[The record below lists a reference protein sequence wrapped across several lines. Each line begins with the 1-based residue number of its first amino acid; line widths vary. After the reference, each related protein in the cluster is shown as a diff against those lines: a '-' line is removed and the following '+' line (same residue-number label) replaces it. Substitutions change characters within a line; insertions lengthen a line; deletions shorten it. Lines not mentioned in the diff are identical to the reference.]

1 MKHTYKFALSL
12 TVVGGLTFVA
22 SEHIHDAYAAEIQ
35 ANPTQT
41 DNHSKA
47 DGPKT
52 ETTLSSDQSQVSDAS
67 NHTGAIT
74 SNSFNKVT
82 QSSDSTHNNNA
93 HSKEENVN
101 TQPESAP
108 QTQSTAHSQQD
119 SQGVGE
125 SAQTSPN
132 PQEDAQQSNNQLH
145 SAQPSQGNT
154 SEEHNS
160 GDTQQHDAAQDHS
173 QQVTSS
179 NDTDAAESQQGTSL
193 NDTDVAESQ
202 QERQTSS
209 QPILRATS
217 NAETPETT
225 SAPMEN
231 TKTMTIKNVVRGN
244 NTAQAG
250 TLRGQNH
257 MRQSLDIVVPAN
269 TKAYIRSKDVVNK
282 KQLTAELIT
291 DSSKS
296 DARTNFALDNQWH
309 EIQASKDGA
318 LFIKTPSNLD
328 GPVDV
333 EYYVE
338 GNKGVDMPHYKL
350 NGDIEKFKR
359 DWQETDAAFAVAE
372 SEHSQILIPHVD
384 KDYVLDMEN
393 TSNPI
398 GFKSLDETLNYHE
411 DMLKHYD
418 HWLGL
423 DDSSDIDANSPQQ
436 YFIRADKTGAGAAY
450 YNPDHTATNGDSVVP
465 FLSRSW
471 LLLHEVGHGY
481 DGYVVHPN
489 TATDIVLLET
499 WNNIYGNLMVS
510 TVDPKQGDWLYGG
523 KQEAYQ
529 KQELD
534 KMTKNDDD
542 YQFIRQSFK
551 SRLNIMATL
560 VRGTGEESFIKF
572 NKYMRQMG
580 NKVKERSIND
590 QLAEEWGNLSDVNLI
605 PYFDLAGIPVNESV
619 KERIYEQGNTILYPL
634 SLLTSDEAEQDR
646 IKESEHMVSRHDLV
660 STDAL
665 KDVGITTSSTI
676 DLKLN
681 GNQLRDNAEVRL
693 LDDKRVVAT
702 AQVKDNQVHFE
713 DVPMGVYK
721 VEAPFTTDGKL
732 PKTEYIVMKAHED
745 NQLELN
751 YPADAKANYS
761 EVANFLG
768 LSNDNV
774 ASLTYNPTT
783 NKVKITDSLKAP
795 HVYFKTNYITMTIKD
810 KNGEVKYHKEMVGN
824 QAHTGDNIEDVD
836 VQPGD
841 TLEIYHAEPGRL
853 KFSNNN
859 TNQPISA
866 LETKNQTTTYHFTP
880 YGLTKTDEDEAYQ
893 RYIDNLKAELDNK
906 QADLEAH
913 PDLDSRK
920 IVSGL
925 YAEINNLKDQDKQ
938 QFIDD
943 YRELLEKTGVIES
956 EDANDDNHEEEPT
969 EPGNEDNNNGDGQ
982 DTGSNEEPTEPVD
995 NDNNSG
1001 DSEPGNEDDNAEN
1014 PVDPGDD
1021 EHPTQPGDSEEQ
1033 PSEPGD
1039 DDSNSGDAEQPTEPG
1054 DNVEQPGDNGSE
1066 PGNEE
1071 QPSEPGND
1079 HNQPGDT
1086 EQPGDNDNEP
1096 GHDEQTGNDDN
1107 HPGEGEH
1114 EDPNEPGDNE
1124 QPSNPGNEAPTEPGE
1139 NETDPGSSEEPS
1151 VPGDETDPT
1160 VPGDEDNNHSKD
1172 DDTGSSEEPTEP
1184 GDSDEQPGDPEQPT
1198 EPSNEDDNSENPVD
1212 PGDDDQPSQ
1221 PGDSEEQ
1228 PSEPG
1233 NDQTQPGDTTQPSE
1247 NDNNHDDSDEPNQ
1260 PGNEEQ
1266 PGDNSS
1272 ETSDNEQPTQP
1283 GVNDNNPSDSE
1294 QPDEPGKD
1302 SKDDSQANN
1311 NTTQPSEPTSPYPGS
1326 VTITEPSDDS
1336 SHDDTQPGKVTI
1348 QEPQPEQQQDGKAP
1362 ITIVTPTE
1370 QEQTSSVEQSST
1382 TPIEVDTQTT
1392 QDTDQLNAGTCG
1404 TALVDQNS
1412 VLRDGLTS
1420 SSLYQP
1426 NIIQSAQASQS
1437 VNTDINSTL
1446 MSEHHL
1452 KSNSELIQHP
1462 EYKAI
1467 QPIAAPT
1474 IQNTEDSKDSTA
1486 PQTQLPD
1493 TGKASQ
1499 NGSLWGTIALIAGIF
1514 TLRWRKRKSTDQ
1526 K

>member
-1 MKHTYKFALSL
+1 MKHTYKFAISL

-22 SEHIHDAYAAEIQ
+22 SEHIHEAYAAEIQ

-47 DGPKT
+47 DSPKT

-74 SNSFNKVT
+74 SNSLNKVT
-82 QSSDSTHNNNA
+82 QSYDSTHNNNA

-119 SQGVGE
+119 SQGADEGV
-125 SAQTSPN
+125 QTSPH
-132 PQEDAQQSNNQLH
+132 PQEDAQQSNNQLR
-145 SAQPSQGNT
+145 SAQPSQGDT
-154 SEEHNS
+154 SEERNAGH
-160 GDTQQHDAAQDHS
+160 TQQHDAAQDHS
-173 QQVTSS
+173 QQDTLSNDTDATESQQDTSS
-179 NDTDAAESQQGTSL
+179 HDTDAAESQQEGS
-193 NDTDVAESQ
+193 
-202 QERQTSS
+202 TSS

-328 GPVDV
+328 GSVDV

-338 GNKGVDMPHYKL
+338 GNKGVEMPHYKL

-393 TSNPI
+393 TTNPI

-534 KMTKNDDD
+534 KMTKSDDD

-634 SLLTSDEAEQDR
+634 SLLTSDESEQDR

-665 KDVGITTSSTI
+665 KDAGITTSSTI

-693 LDDKRVVAT
+693 LDGKRVVAT

-721 VEAPFTTDGKL
+721 VEVPFTTDGKL

-751 YPADAKANYS
+751 YPADAKSNYS

-810 KNGEVKYHKEMVGN
+810 KNGEVKYHKEMFGN
-824 QAHTGDNIEDVD
+824 QARTGDNIEDVD

-956 EDANDDNHEEEPT
+956 EDANGDNHEEDPTEPGDDDNNNDDDEDTGNSEDPT
-969 EPGNEDNNNGDGQ
+969 EPGNNDEQPG
-982 DTGSNEEPTEPVD
+982 D
-995 NDNNSG
+995 NDNNPG
-1001 DSEPGNEDDNAEN
+1001 DSEPGNDDDNAEN
-1014 PVDPGDD
+1014 PVDSGDD

-1054 DNVEQPGDNGSE
+1054 
-1066 PGNEE
+1066 
-1071 QPSEPGND
+1071 ND

-1086 EQPGDNDNEP
+1086 DQPGDNDNEP
-1096 GHDEQTGNDDN
+1096 DDDEQTGNDDN
-1107 HPGEGEH
+1107 QPGEGEH
-1114 EDPNEPGDNE
+1114 EDPSDPGDNE

-1151 VPGDETDPT
+1151 APGDETDPT
-1160 VPGDEDNNHSKD
+1160 VPGDEDSNHSN

-1184 GDSDEQPGDPEQPT
+1184 GDSEEQPGDSEQPT
-1198 EPSNEDDNSENPVD
+1198 EPSNEDDNPENPVD
-1212 PGDDDQPSQ
+1212 PGDGNQPTQ
-1221 PGDSEEQ
+1221 PEDNEEQ
-1228 PSEPG
+1228 PSEPV
-1233 NDQTQPGDTTQPSE
+1233 NDQTQPGDTMQPSE
-1247 NDNNHDDSDEPNQ
+1247 NDNNPGDSDEPNQ

-1266 PGDNSS
+1266 AGDNSS
-1272 ETSDNEQPTQP
+1272 EPSGNEQPTQP
-1283 GVNDNNPSDSE
+1283 GDNDNNPGGSE

-1311 NTTQPSEPTSPYPGS
+1311 NTTQPSEPTSPQPGS
-1326 VTITEPSDDS
+1326 VTITQPSDDS

-1348 QEPQPEQQQDGKAP
+1348 QEPQPEQHQDGEAP
-1362 ITIVTPTE
+1362 ITIVTPSE

-1382 TPIEVDTQTT
+1382 THTEVDTQTT
-1392 QDTDQLNAGTCG
+1392 QNTGQLNAGTCG

-1412 VLRDGLTS
+1412 VLQDGLTS
-1420 SSLYQP
+1420 SSLHQP

-1437 VNTDINSTL
+1437 ENTDINSTL
-1446 MSEHHL
+1446 MSDHHL

-1474 IQNTEDSKDSTA
+1474 IQNAKDSKDSTA

-1514 TLRWRKRKSTDQ
+1514 TLRWRKRKSTD
-1526 K
+1526 KK

>member
-1 MKHTYKFALSL
+1 MKHTYKFAISL

-22 SEHIHDAYAAEIQ
+22 SEHIHEAYAAEIQ

-47 DGPKT
+47 DSPKT

-74 SNSFNKVT
+74 SNSLNKVT

-119 SQGVGE
+119 SQGADEGV
-125 SAQTSPN
+125 QTSPH
-132 PQEDAQQSNNQLH
+132 PQEDAQQSNNQLR
-145 SAQPSQGNT
+145 SAQPSQGDT
-154 SEEHNS
+154 SEERNAGH
-160 GDTQQHDAAQDHS
+160 TQQHDAAQDHS
-173 QQVTSS
+173 QQDTLSNDTDATESQQDTSS
-179 NDTDAAESQQGTSL
+179 HDTDAAESQQEGS
-193 NDTDVAESQ
+193 
-202 QERQTSS
+202 TSS

-328 GPVDV
+328 GSVDV

-338 GNKGVDMPHYKL
+338 GNKGVEMPHYKL

-393 TSNPI
+393 TTNPI

-534 KMTKNDDD
+534 KMTKSDDD

-634 SLLTSDEAEQDR
+634 SLLTSDESEQDR

-665 KDVGITTSSTI
+665 KDAGITTSSTI

-693 LDDKRVVAT
+693 LDGKRVVAT

-751 YPADAKANYS
+751 YPADAKSNYS

-810 KNGEVKYHKEMVGN
+810 KNGEVKYHKEMFGN
-824 QAHTGDNIEDVD
+824 QARTCDNIEDVD

-956 EDANDDNHEEEPT
+956 EDANGDNHEEDPTEPGDDDNNNDDDEDTGNSEDPT
-969 EPGNEDNNNGDGQ
+969 EPGNNDEQPG
-982 DTGSNEEPTEPVD
+982 D
-995 NDNNSG
+995 NDNNPG
-1001 DSEPGNEDDNAEN
+1001 DSEPGNDDDNAEN
-1014 PVDPGDD
+1014 PVDSGDD

-1054 DNVEQPGDNGSE
+1054 
-1066 PGNEE
+1066 
-1071 QPSEPGND
+1071 ND

-1086 EQPGDNDNEP
+1086 DQPGDNDNEP
-1096 GHDEQTGNDDN
+1096 DDDEQTGNDDN
-1107 HPGEGEH
+1107 QPGEGEH
-1114 EDPNEPGDNE
+1114 EDPSDPGDNE

-1151 VPGDETDPT
+1151 APGDETDPT
-1160 VPGDEDNNHSKD
+1160 VPGDEDSNHSN

-1184 GDSDEQPGDPEQPT
+1184 GDSEEQPGDSEQPT
-1198 EPSNEDDNSENPVD
+1198 EPSNEDDNPENPVD
-1212 PGDDDQPSQ
+1212 PGDGNQPTQ
-1221 PGDSEEQ
+1221 PEDNEEQ
-1228 PSEPG
+1228 PSEPV
-1233 NDQTQPGDTTQPSE
+1233 NDQTQPGDTMQPSE
-1247 NDNNHDDSDEPNQ
+1247 NDNNPGDSDEPNQ

-1266 PGDNSS
+1266 AGDNSS
-1272 ETSDNEQPTQP
+1272 EPSGNEQPTQP
-1283 GVNDNNPSDSE
+1283 GDNDNNPGGSE

-1311 NTTQPSEPTSPYPGS
+1311 NTTQPSEPTSPQPGS
-1326 VTITEPSDDS
+1326 VTITQPSDDS

-1348 QEPQPEQQQDGKAP
+1348 QEPQPEQHQDGEAP
-1362 ITIVTPTE
+1362 ITIVTPSE

-1382 TPIEVDTQTT
+1382 THTEVDTQTT
-1392 QDTDQLNAGTCG
+1392 QNTGQLNAGTCG

-1412 VLRDGLTS
+1412 VLQDGLTS
-1420 SSLYQP
+1420 SSLHQP

-1437 VNTDINSTL
+1437 ENTDINSTL
-1446 MSEHHL
+1446 MSDHHL

-1474 IQNTEDSKDSTA
+1474 IQNAKDSKDSTA

-1514 TLRWRKRKSTDQ
+1514 TLRWRKRKSTD
-1526 K
+1526 KK

>member
-35 ANPTQT
+35 ASSTQT

-47 DGPKT
+47 DSPNT
-52 ETTLSSDQSQVSDAS
+52 ETTLSSDQSQVRDAS
-67 NHTGAIT
+67 NHTDAIA

-101 TQPESAP
+101 TQPESVQP
-108 QTQSTAHSQQD
+108 TQASVNPHQD
-119 SQGVGE
+119 SQGAGE
-125 SAQTSPN
+125 SEQTSSH
-132 PQEDAQQSNNQLH
+132 PQQDTQQSNNQLR
-145 SAQPSQGNT
+145 SAQPSQGDT
-154 SEEHNS
+154 SEEHNA
-160 GDTQQHDAAQDHS
+160 GHTQQQD
-173 QQVTSS
+173 TSS
-179 NDTDAAESQQGTSL
+179 NDTDAAESQQERPTS
-193 NDTDVAESQ
+193 A
-202 QERQTSS
+202 

-393 TSNPI
+393 TTNPI

-423 DDSSDIDANSPQQ
+423 DDSSDIDSNSPQQ

-534 KMTKNDDD
+534 KMTKSDDD

-590 QLAEEWGNLSDVNLI
+590 QLAEEWGNLSDVNLV

-646 IKESEHMVSRHDLV
+646 IKESEHMVSRHYLV

-665 KDVGITTSSTI
+665 KNAGITASSTI

-693 LDDKRVVAT
+693 LDGKRVVAT

-751 YPADAKANYS
+751 YPADAKSNYS

-795 HVYFKTNYITMTIKD
+795 HVYFKTKYITMTIKD

-824 QAHTGDNIEDVD
+824 QARTGDNIEDVD

-906 QADLEAH
+906 QADLDAH

-938 QFIDD
+938 QFIND

-956 EDANDDNHEEEPT
+956 EDANDDNHKEEPT
-969 EPGNEDNNNGDGQ
+969 EPGNDDNNNGEDE
-982 DTGSNEEPTEPVD
+982 DTGNSEDPTETGDDEEQPSD
-995 NDNNSG
+995 NDNNPG
-1001 DSEPGNEDDNAEN
+1001 DSEQPSEPGNDDDNAEN

-1021 EHPTQPGDSEEQ
+1021 EQPTQPGDSEEQ
-1033 PSEPGD
+1033 PGNND
-1039 DDSNSGDAEQPTEPG
+1039 NNSGDPDEPTEPG
-1054 DNVEQPGDNGSE
+1054 
-1066 PGNEE
+1066 
-1071 QPSEPGND
+1071 ND
-1079 HNQPGDT
+1079 QTQPGDT

-1096 GHDEQTGNDDN
+1096 GDDEQTGNDDN
-1107 HPGEGEH
+1107 QPGEGEH
-1114 EDPNEPGDNE
+1114 EDPSEPGDNE
-1124 QPSNPGNEAPTEPGE
+1124 QPSNPGNEASTEPGQ

-1151 VPGDETDPT
+1151 APGDETDPA
-1160 VPGDEDNNHSKD
+1160 VPGDEDNNHGND
-1172 DDTGSSEEPTEP
+1172 EDTGSSEEPTEP
-1184 GDSDEQPGDPEQPT
+1184 GDSEEQPSDPEQPT
-1198 EPSNEDDNSENPVD
+1198 EPSNEDNNSENPVD
-1212 PGDDDQPSQ
+1212 PGNDDQPSQ
-1221 PGDSEEQ
+1221 PGDDEEQ

-1233 NDQTQPGDTTQPSE
+1233 NDQTQPGDTTHPSE
-1247 NDNNHDDSDEPNQ
+1247 NDNNPGDSDEPNQ

-1272 ETSDNEQPTQP
+1272 EPSDNEQPTQP
-1283 GVNDNNPSDSE
+1283 GDNDNNPSDSE

-1302 SKDDSQANN
+1302 SKDDTHGDN
-1311 NTTQPSEPTSPYPGS
+1311 NTTQPSEPTSPQPGN
-1326 VTITEPSDDS
+1326 VTITQPSDDVS
-1336 SHDDTQPGKVTI
+1336 QDESEPGKVTI
-1348 QEPQPEQQQDGKAP
+1348 QEPQPEQHQDSEAP

-1382 TPIEVDTQTT
+1382 THTEVETQTT
-1392 QDTDQLNAGTCG
+1392 QGTDQWIGGTCG

-1412 VLRDGLTS
+1412 VLQDGLTS
-1420 SSLYQP
+1420 SSLHQP

-1446 MSEHHL
+1446 MSDHHL

-1474 IQNTEDSKDSTA
+1474 IQNAKDSKDSSA

-1493 TGKASQ
+1493 TGSASH
-1499 NGSLWGTIALIAGIF
+1499 NGPLWGTIALIAGIF

>member
-22 SEHIHDAYAAEIQ
+22 SEHLHDAYAAEIQ
-35 ANPTQT
+35 ASSTQT

-47 DGPKT
+47 DSPNT
-52 ETTLSSDQSQVSDAS
+52 ETTLSSDQSQVRDAS
-67 NHTGAIT
+67 NHTDAIA

-101 TQPESAP
+101 TQPESVQP
-108 QTQSTAHSQQD
+108 TQASVNPHQD
-119 SQGVGE
+119 SQGAGE
-125 SAQTSPN
+125 SEQTSSH
-132 PQEDAQQSNNQLH
+132 PQQDTQQSNNQLR
-145 SAQPSQGNT
+145 SAQPSQGDT
-154 SEEHNS
+154 SEEHNA
-160 GDTQQHDAAQDHS
+160 GHTQQQD
-173 QQVTSS
+173 TSS
-179 NDTDAAESQQGTSL
+179 NDTDAAESQQERPTS
-193 NDTDVAESQ
+193 A
-202 QERQTSS
+202 

-393 TSNPI
+393 TTNPI

-423 DDSSDIDANSPQQ
+423 DDSSDIDSNSPQQ

-471 LLLHEVGHGY
+471 LLLHEVVHGY

-534 KMTKNDDD
+534 KMTKSDDD

-590 QLAEEWGNLSDVNLI
+590 QLAEEWGNLSDVNLV

-665 KDVGITTSSTI
+665 KDAGITASSTI

-693 LDDKRVVAT
+693 LDGKRVVAT

-751 YPADAKANYS
+751 YPADAKSNYS

-824 QAHTGDNIEDVD
+824 QARTGDNIEDVD

-906 QADLEAH
+906 QADLDAH

-938 QFIDD
+938 QFIND

-956 EDANDDNHEEEPT
+956 EDANDDNHKEEPT
-969 EPGNEDNNNGDGQ
+969 EPGNDDNNNGEDE
-982 DTGSNEEPTEPVD
+982 DTGNSEDPTETGDDEEQPGD
-995 NDNNSG
+995 NDNNPG
-1001 DSEPGNEDDNAEN
+1001 DSEQPSEPGNDDDNAEN

-1021 EHPTQPGDSEEQ
+1021 EQPTQPGDSEEQ
-1033 PSEPGD
+1033 PGNND
-1039 DDSNSGDAEQPTEPG
+1039 NNSGDPDEPTEPG
-1054 DNVEQPGDNGSE
+1054 
-1066 PGNEE
+1066 
-1071 QPSEPGND
+1071 ND
-1079 HNQPGDT
+1079 QTQPGDT

-1096 GHDEQTGNDDN
+1096 GDDEQTENDDN
-1107 HPGEGEH
+1107 QPGEGEH
-1114 EDPNEPGDNE
+1114 EDPSEPGDNE
-1124 QPSNPGNEAPTEPGE
+1124 QPSNPGNEASTEPGQ

-1151 VPGDETDPT
+1151 APGDETDPA
-1160 VPGDEDNNHSKD
+1160 VPGDEDNNHGND
-1172 DDTGSSEEPTEP
+1172 EDTGSSEEPTEP
-1184 GDSDEQPGDPEQPT
+1184 GDSEEQPSDPEQPT
-1198 EPSNEDDNSENPVD
+1198 EPSNEDNNSENPVD
-1212 PGDDDQPSQ
+1212 PGNDDQPSQ
-1221 PGDSEEQ
+1221 PGDDEEQ

-1233 NDQTQPGDTTQPSE
+1233 NDQTQPGDTTHPSE
-1247 NDNNHDDSDEPNQ
+1247 NDNNPGDSDEPNQ

-1272 ETSDNEQPTQP
+1272 EPSDNEQPTQP
-1283 GVNDNNPSDSE
+1283 GDNDNNPSDSE

-1302 SKDDSQANN
+1302 SKDDTHGDN
-1311 NTTQPSEPTSPYPGS
+1311 NTTQPSEPTSPQPGN
-1326 VTITEPSDDS
+1326 VTITQPSDDVS
-1336 SHDDTQPGKVTI
+1336 QDESELGKVTI
-1348 QEPQPEQQQDGKAP
+1348 QEPQPEQHQDSEAP

-1382 TPIEVDTQTT
+1382 THTEVETQTT
-1392 QDTDQLNAGTCG
+1392 QGTDQWIGGTCG

-1412 VLRDGLTS
+1412 VLQDGLTS
-1420 SSLYQP
+1420 SSLHQP

-1446 MSEHHL
+1446 MSDHHL

-1474 IQNTEDSKDSTA
+1474 IQNAKDSKDSSA

-1493 TGKASQ
+1493 TGSASH
-1499 NGSLWGTIALIAGIF
+1499 NGPLWGTIALIAGIF

>member
-35 ANPTQT
+35 ASSTQT

-47 DGPKT
+47 DSPNT
-52 ETTLSSDQSQVSDAS
+52 ETTLSSDQSQVRDAS
-67 NHTGAIT
+67 NHTDAIA

-101 TQPESAP
+101 TQPESVQP
-108 QTQSTAHSQQD
+108 TQASVNPHQD
-119 SQGVGE
+119 SQGAGE
-125 SAQTSPN
+125 SEQTSSH
-132 PQEDAQQSNNQLH
+132 PQQDTQQSNNQLR
-145 SAQPSQGNT
+145 SAQPSQGDT
-154 SEEHNS
+154 SEEHNA
-160 GDTQQHDAAQDHS
+160 GHTQQQD
-173 QQVTSS
+173 TSS
-179 NDTDAAESQQGTSL
+179 NDTDAAESQQERPTS
-193 NDTDVAESQ
+193 A
-202 QERQTSS
+202 

-269 TKAYIRSKDVVNK
+269 TKVYIRSKDVVNK

-393 TSNPI
+393 TTNPI

-423 DDSSDIDANSPQQ
+423 DDSSDIDSNSPQQ

-489 TATDIVLLET
+489 TATDIVVLET

-534 KMTKNDDD
+534 KMTKSDDD

-590 QLAEEWGNLSDVNLI
+590 QLAEEWGNLSDVNLV

-634 SLLTSDEAEQDR
+634 SFLTSDEAEQDR

-665 KDVGITTSSTI
+665 KDAGITASSTI

-693 LDDKRVVAT
+693 LDGKRVVAT

-751 YPADAKANYS
+751 YPADAKSNYS

-824 QAHTGDNIEDVD
+824 QARTGDNIEDVD

-906 QADLEAH
+906 QADLDAH

-938 QFIDD
+938 QFIND

-956 EDANDDNHEEEPT
+956 EDANDDNHKEEPT
-969 EPGNEDNNNGDGQ
+969 EPGNDDNNNGEDE
-982 DTGSNEEPTEPVD
+982 DTGNSEDPTETGDDEEQPGD
-995 NDNNSG
+995 NDNNPG
-1001 DSEPGNEDDNAEN
+1001 DSEQPSEPGNDDDNAEN

-1021 EHPTQPGDSEEQ
+1021 EQPTQPGDSEEQ
-1033 PSEPGD
+1033 PGNND
-1039 DDSNSGDAEQPTEPG
+1039 NNSGDPDEPTEPG
-1054 DNVEQPGDNGSE
+1054 
-1066 PGNEE
+1066 
-1071 QPSEPGND
+1071 ND
-1079 HNQPGDT
+1079 QTQPGDT

-1096 GHDEQTGNDDN
+1096 GDDEQTGNDDN
-1107 HPGEGEH
+1107 QPGEGEH
-1114 EDPNEPGDNE
+1114 EDPSEPGDNE
-1124 QPSNPGNEAPTEPGE
+1124 QPSNPGNEASTEPGQ

-1151 VPGDETDPT
+1151 APGDETDPA
-1160 VPGDEDNNHSKD
+1160 VPGDEDNNHGND
-1172 DDTGSSEEPTEP
+1172 EDTGSSEEPTEP
-1184 GDSDEQPGDPEQPT
+1184 GDSEEQPSDPEQPT
-1198 EPSNEDDNSENPVD
+1198 EPSNEDNNSENPVD
-1212 PGDDDQPSQ
+1212 PGNDDQPSQ
-1221 PGDSEEQ
+1221 PGDDEEQ

-1233 NDQTQPGDTTQPSE
+1233 NDQTQPGDTTHPSE
-1247 NDNNHDDSDEPNQ
+1247 NDNNPGDSDEPNQ

-1272 ETSDNEQPTQP
+1272 EPSDNEQPTQP
-1283 GVNDNNPSDSE
+1283 GDNDNNPSDSE

-1302 SKDDSQANN
+1302 SKDDTHGDN
-1311 NTTQPSEPTSPYPGS
+1311 NTTQPSEPTSPQPGN
-1326 VTITEPSDDS
+1326 VTITQPSDDVS
-1336 SHDDTQPGKVTI
+1336 QDESEPGKVTI
-1348 QEPQPEQQQDGKAP
+1348 QEPQPEQHQDSEAP

-1382 TPIEVDTQTT
+1382 THTEVETQTT
-1392 QDTDQLNAGTCG
+1392 QGTDQWIGGTCG

-1412 VLRDGLTS
+1412 VLQDGLTS
-1420 SSLYQP
+1420 SSLHQP

-1446 MSEHHL
+1446 MSDHHL

-1474 IQNTEDSKDSTA
+1474 IQNAKDSKDSSA
-1486 PQTQLPD
+1486 HQTQLPD
-1493 TGKASQ
+1493 TGSASH
-1499 NGSLWGTIALIAGIF
+1499 NGPLWGTIALIDGIF

>member
-35 ANPTQT
+35 ASSTQT

-47 DGPKT
+47 DSPNT
-52 ETTLSSDQSQVSDAS
+52 ETTLSSDQSQVRDAS
-67 NHTGAIT
+67 NHTDAIA

-101 TQPESAP
+101 TQPESVQP
-108 QTQSTAHSQQD
+108 TQASVNPHQD
-119 SQGVGE
+119 SQGAGE
-125 SAQTSPN
+125 SEQTSSH
-132 PQEDAQQSNNQLH
+132 PQQDTQQSNNQLR
-145 SAQPSQGNT
+145 SAQPSQGDT
-154 SEEHNS
+154 SEEHNA
-160 GDTQQHDAAQDHS
+160 GHTQQQD
-173 QQVTSS
+173 TSS
-179 NDTDAAESQQGTSL
+179 NDTDAAESQQERPTS
-193 NDTDVAESQ
+193 A
-202 QERQTSS
+202 

-393 TSNPI
+393 TTNPI

-423 DDSSDIDANSPQQ
+423 DDSSDIDSNSPQQ

-534 KMTKNDDD
+534 KMTKSDDD

-590 QLAEEWGNLSDVNLI
+590 QLAEEWGNLSDVNLV

-665 KDVGITTSSTI
+665 KDAGITASSTI

-693 LDDKRVVAT
+693 LDGKRVVAT

-751 YPADAKANYS
+751 YPADAKSNYS

-824 QAHTGDNIEDVD
+824 QARTGDNIEDVD

-906 QADLEAH
+906 QADLDAH

-938 QFIDD
+938 QFIND

-956 EDANDDNHEEEPT
+956 EDANDDNHKEEPT
-969 EPGNEDNNNGDGQ
+969 EPGNDDNNNGEDE
-982 DTGSNEEPTEPVD
+982 DTGNSEDPTETGDDEEQPGD
-995 NDNNSG
+995 NDNNPG
-1001 DSEPGNEDDNAEN
+1001 DSEQPSEPGNDDDNAEN

-1021 EHPTQPGDSEEQ
+1021 EQPTQPGDSEEQ
-1033 PSEPGD
+1033 PGNND
-1039 DDSNSGDAEQPTEPG
+1039 NNSGDPDEPTEPG
-1054 DNVEQPGDNGSE
+1054 
-1066 PGNEE
+1066 
-1071 QPSEPGND
+1071 ND
-1079 HNQPGDT
+1079 QTQPGDT

-1096 GHDEQTGNDDN
+1096 GDDEQTGNDDN
-1107 HPGEGEH
+1107 QPGEGEH
-1114 EDPNEPGDNE
+1114 EDPSEPGDNE
-1124 QPSNPGNEAPTEPGE
+1124 QPSNPGNEASTEPGQ

-1151 VPGDETDPT
+1151 APGDETDPA
-1160 VPGDEDNNHSKD
+1160 VPGDEDNNHGND
-1172 DDTGSSEEPTEP
+1172 EDTGSSEEPTEP
-1184 GDSDEQPGDPEQPT
+1184 GDSEEQPSDPEQPT
-1198 EPSNEDDNSENPVD
+1198 EPSNEDNNSENPVD
-1212 PGDDDQPSQ
+1212 PGNDDQPSQ
-1221 PGDSEEQ
+1221 PGDDEEQ

-1233 NDQTQPGDTTQPSE
+1233 NDQTQPGDTTHPSE
-1247 NDNNHDDSDEPNQ
+1247 NDNNPGDSDEPNQ

-1272 ETSDNEQPTQP
+1272 EPSDNEQPTQP
-1283 GVNDNNPSDSE
+1283 GDNDNNPSDSE

-1302 SKDDSQANN
+1302 SKDDTHGDN
-1311 NTTQPSEPTSPYPGS
+1311 NTTQPSEPTSPQPGN
-1326 VTITEPSDDS
+1326 VTITQPSDDVS
-1336 SHDDTQPGKVTI
+1336 QDESEPGKVTI
-1348 QEPQPEQQQDGKAP
+1348 QEPQPEQHQDSEAP

-1382 TPIEVDTQTT
+1382 THTEVETQTT
-1392 QDTDQLNAGTCG
+1392 QGTDQWIGGTCG

-1412 VLRDGLTS
+1412 VLQDGLTS
-1420 SSLYQP
+1420 SSLHQP

-1446 MSEHHL
+1446 MSDHHL

-1474 IQNTEDSKDSTA
+1474 IQNAKDSKDSSA

-1493 TGKASQ
+1493 TGSASH
-1499 NGSLWGTIALIAGIF
+1499 NGPLWGTIALIAGIF

>member
-35 ANPTQT
+35 ASSTQT

-47 DGPKT
+47 DSPNT
-52 ETTLSSDQSQVSDAS
+52 ETTLSSDQSQVRDAS
-67 NHTGAIT
+67 NHTDAIA

-101 TQPESAP
+101 TQPESVQP
-108 QTQSTAHSQQD
+108 TQASVNPHQD
-119 SQGVGE
+119 SQGAGE
-125 SAQTSPN
+125 SEQTSSH
-132 PQEDAQQSNNQLH
+132 PQQDTQQSNNQLR
-145 SAQPSQGNT
+145 SAQPSQGDT
-154 SEEHNS
+154 SEEHNA
-160 GDTQQHDAAQDHS
+160 GHTQQQD
-173 QQVTSS
+173 TSS
-179 NDTDAAESQQGTSL
+179 NDTDAAESQQERPTS
-193 NDTDVAESQ
+193 A
-202 QERQTSS
+202 

-393 TSNPI
+393 TTNPI

-423 DDSSDIDANSPQQ
+423 DDSSDIDSNSPQQ

-534 KMTKNDDD
+534 KMTKSDDD

-590 QLAEEWGNLSDVNLI
+590 QLAEEWGNLSDVNLV

-665 KDVGITTSSTI
+665 KDAGITASSTI

-693 LDDKRVVAT
+693 LDGKRVVAT

-751 YPADAKANYS
+751 YPADAKSNYS

-824 QAHTGDNIEDVD
+824 QARTGDNIEDVD

-906 QADLEAH
+906 QADLDAH

-938 QFIDD
+938 QFIND

-956 EDANDDNHEEEPT
+956 EDANDDNHKEEPT
-969 EPGNEDNNNGDGQ
+969 EPGNDDNNNGEDE
-982 DTGSNEEPTEPVD
+982 DTGNSEDPTETGDDEEQPGD
-995 NDNNSG
+995 NDNNPG
-1001 DSEPGNEDDNAEN
+1001 DSEQPSEPGNDDDNAEN

-1021 EHPTQPGDSEEQ
+1021 EQPTQPGDSEEQ
-1033 PSEPGD
+1033 PGNND
-1039 DDSNSGDAEQPTEPG
+1039 NNSGDPDEPTEPG
-1054 DNVEQPGDNGSE
+1054 
-1066 PGNEE
+1066 
-1071 QPSEPGND
+1071 ND
-1079 HNQPGDT
+1079 QTQPGDT

-1096 GHDEQTGNDDN
+1096 GDDEQTENDDN
-1107 HPGEGEH
+1107 QPGEGEH
-1114 EDPNEPGDNE
+1114 EDPSEPGDNE
-1124 QPSNPGNEAPTEPGE
+1124 QPSNPGNEASTEPGQ

-1151 VPGDETDPT
+1151 APGDETDPA
-1160 VPGDEDNNHSKD
+1160 VPGDEDNNHGND
-1172 DDTGSSEEPTEP
+1172 EDTGSSEEPTEP
-1184 GDSDEQPGDPEQPT
+1184 GDSEEQPSDPEQPT
-1198 EPSNEDDNSENPVD
+1198 EPSNEDNNSENPVD
-1212 PGDDDQPSQ
+1212 PGNDDQPSQ
-1221 PGDSEEQ
+1221 PGDDEEQ

-1233 NDQTQPGDTTQPSE
+1233 NDQTQPGDTTHPSE
-1247 NDNNHDDSDEPNQ
+1247 NDNNPGDSDEPNQ

-1272 ETSDNEQPTQP
+1272 EPSDNEQPTQP
-1283 GVNDNNPSDSE
+1283 GDNDNNPSDSE

-1302 SKDDSQANN
+1302 SKDDTHGDN
-1311 NTTQPSEPTSPYPGS
+1311 NTTQPSEPTSPQPGN
-1326 VTITEPSDDS
+1326 VTITQPSDDVS
-1336 SHDDTQPGKVTI
+1336 QDESEPGKVTI
-1348 QEPQPEQQQDGKAP
+1348 QEPQPEQHQDSEAP

-1382 TPIEVDTQTT
+1382 THTEVETQTT
-1392 QDTDQLNAGTCG
+1392 QGTDQWIGGTCG

-1412 VLRDGLTS
+1412 VLQDGLTS
-1420 SSLYQP
+1420 SSLHQP

-1446 MSEHHL
+1446 MSDHHL

-1474 IQNTEDSKDSTA
+1474 IQNAKDSKDSSA

-1493 TGKASQ
+1493 TGSASH
-1499 NGSLWGTIALIAGIF
+1499 NGPLWGTIALIAGIF

>member
-481 DGYVVHPN
+481 DGYIVHPN

-646 IKESEHMVSRHDLV
+646 IKESEHIVSRHDFV

-693 LDDKRVVAT
+693 LDGKRVVAT

-824 QAHTGDNIEDVD
+824 QARTGDNIEDVD

-969 EPGNEDNNNGDGQ
+969 
-982 DTGSNEEPTEPVD
+982 
-995 NDNNSG
+995 
-1001 DSEPGNEDDNAEN
+1001 
-1014 PVDPGDD
+1014 
-1021 EHPTQPGDSEEQ
+1021 
-1033 PSEPGD
+1033 
-1039 DDSNSGDAEQPTEPG
+1039 
-1054 DNVEQPGDNGSE
+1054 E

-1233 NDQTQPGDTTQPSE
+1233 NGQTQPGDTTQPSE

-1311 NTTQPSEPTSPYPGS
+1311 NTTQPSEPTSPHPGS

-1348 QEPQPEQQQDGKAP
+1348 QEPQPAQQQDGKAP

>member
-1 MKHTYKFALSL
+1 MKHTYKFAISL

-22 SEHIHDAYAAEIQ
+22 SEHIHEAYAAEIQ

-47 DGPKT
+47 DSPKT

-74 SNSFNKVT
+74 SNSLNKVT

-119 SQGVGE
+119 SQGADEGV
-125 SAQTSPN
+125 QTSPH
-132 PQEDAQQSNNQLH
+132 PQEDAQQSNNQLR
-145 SAQPSQGNT
+145 SAQPSQGDT
-154 SEEHNS
+154 SEERNAGH
-160 GDTQQHDAAQDHS
+160 TQQHDAAQDHS
-173 QQVTSS
+173 QQDTLS
-179 NDTDAAESQQGTSL
+179 NDTDAAESQQEGS
-193 NDTDVAESQ
+193 
-202 QERQTSS
+202 TSS

-328 GPVDV
+328 GSVDV

-338 GNKGVDMPHYKL
+338 GNKGVEMPHYKL

-393 TSNPI
+393 TTNPI

-534 KMTKNDDD
+534 KMTKSDDD

-634 SLLTSDEAEQDR
+634 SLLTSDESEQDR

-665 KDVGITTSSTI
+665 KDAGITTSSTI

-693 LDDKRVVAT
+693 LDGKRVVAT

-751 YPADAKANYS
+751 YPADAKSNYS

-810 KNGEVKYHKEMVGN
+810 KNGEVKYHKEMFGN
-824 QAHTGDNIEDVD
+824 QARTGDNIEDVD

-956 EDANDDNHEEEPT
+956 EDANGDNHEEDPT
-969 EPGNEDNNNGDGQ
+969 EPGDDDNNNDDDE
-982 DTGSNEEPTEPVD
+982 DTGNSEDLTEPGNNDEQPGD
-995 NDNNSG
+995 NDNNPG
-1001 DSEPGNEDDNAEN
+1001 DSEPGNDDDNAEN
-1014 PVDPGDD
+1014 PVDSGDD

-1054 DNVEQPGDNGSE
+1054 
-1066 PGNEE
+1066 
-1071 QPSEPGND
+1071 ND

-1086 EQPGDNDNEP
+1086 DQPGDNDNEP
-1096 GHDEQTGNDDN
+1096 DDDEQTGNDDN
-1107 HPGEGEH
+1107 QPGEGEH
-1114 EDPNEPGDNE
+1114 EDPSDPGDNE

-1151 VPGDETDPT
+1151 APGDETDPT
-1160 VPGDEDNNHSKD
+1160 VPGDEDSNHSN

-1184 GDSDEQPGDPEQPT
+1184 GDSEEQPGDSEQPT
-1198 EPSNEDDNSENPVD
+1198 EPSNEDDNPENPVD
-1212 PGDDDQPSQ
+1212 PGDGNQPTQ
-1221 PGDSEEQ
+1221 PEDNEEQ
-1228 PSEPG
+1228 PSEPV
-1233 NDQTQPGDTTQPSE
+1233 NDQTQPGDTMQPSE
-1247 NDNNHDDSDEPNQ
+1247 NDNNPGDSDEPNQ

-1266 PGDNSS
+1266 AGDNSS
-1272 ETSDNEQPTQP
+1272 EPSGNEQPTQP
-1283 GVNDNNPSDSE
+1283 GDNDNNPGGSE

-1311 NTTQPSEPTSPYPGS
+1311 NTTQPSEPTSPQPGS
-1326 VTITEPSDDS
+1326 VTITQPSDDS

-1348 QEPQPEQQQDGKAP
+1348 
-1362 ITIVTPTE
+1362 
-1370 QEQTSSVEQSST
+1370 
-1382 TPIEVDTQTT
+1382 
-1392 QDTDQLNAGTCG
+1392 
-1404 TALVDQNS
+1404 
-1412 VLRDGLTS
+1412 
-1420 SSLYQP
+1420 
-1426 NIIQSAQASQS
+1426 
-1437 VNTDINSTL
+1437 
-1446 MSEHHL
+1446 
-1452 KSNSELIQHP
+1452 
-1462 EYKAI
+1462 
-1467 QPIAAPT
+1467 
-1474 IQNTEDSKDSTA
+1474 
-1486 PQTQLPD
+1486 
-1493 TGKASQ
+1493 
-1499 NGSLWGTIALIAGIF
+1499 
-1514 TLRWRKRKSTDQ
+1514 
-1526 K
+1526 